1 MRNVVA
7 LGLTLAALAAFP
19 CQGQNAADD
28 TPPSMQALR
37 AHSAA
42 APSALLAS
50 APASAWRALDP
61 DNTLYLTLPQGRVVI
76 ELAPEFAPRYVANIK
91 KLVRQRFFDGL
102 SIFRVQDNA
111 VAEWGDPTGKKSVG
125 TARRLVAAEFERPS
139 RDLPFTPLPDPD
151 TYAPQVG
158 FADGFPAARDPVF
171 GRAWLANCYGM
182 VGAARGN
189 NVDSGGGTAL
199 YAIIGGPQRQWDRNT
214 TMVGRVVQGMP
225 LLSSLPRG
233 DGPLGVYTDRHHWVR
248 IESLRIAADV
258 PAAERTALEVLRT
271 DTPTFSQYVE
281 SLRNRREPWFKVPA
295 GRIAVCS
302 IPLPVRSKA
311 ND

>member
-61 DNTLYLTLPQGRVVI
+61 DNTLYLTLPQGQVVI

-233 DGPLGVYTDRHHWVR
+233 DGPLGVYTDQHHWVR

>member
-1 MRNVVA
+1 VRNVVA

-111 VAEWGDPTGKKSVG
+111 VAEWGDPTGKK
-125 TARRLVAAEFERPS
+125 
-139 RDLPFTPLPDPD
+139 
-151 TYAPQVG
+151 
-158 FADGFPAARDPVF
+158 
-171 GRAWLANCYGM
+171 
-182 VGAARGN
+182 
-189 NVDSGGGTAL
+189 
-199 YAIIGGPQRQWDRNT
+199 
-214 TMVGRVVQGMP
+214 
-225 LLSSLPRG
+225 
-233 DGPLGVYTDRHHWVR
+233 
-248 IESLRIAADV
+248 
-258 PAAERTALEVLRT
+258 
-271 DTPTFSQYVE
+271 
-281 SLRNRREPWFKVPA
+281 
-295 GRIAVCS
+295 
-302 IPLPVRSKA
+302 
-311 ND
+311 

>member
-1 MRNVVA
+1 VRNVVA

-28 TPPSMQALR
+28 TPPSMQALQ
-37 AHSAA
+37 AHTAA

-111 VAEWGDPTGKKSVG
+111 VAEWGDPTGKRSVG
-125 TARRLVAAEFERPS
+125 TARRLVAAEFERPA

-158 FADGFPAARDPVF
+158 FAGGFPAARDPVF

-248 IESLRIAADV
+248 IESLRIAADL

-302 IPLPVRSKA
+302 IPLPVRPGA
-311 ND
+311 P

>member
-61 DNTLYLTLPQGRVVI
+61 DNTLYLTLPQGQVVI